1 MNELSRNHCLY
12 VFQKRRLV
20 PNIRV
25 TFQRKKRLFIT
36 TSRAVSLFDFFC
48 MRSVVCQNRK
58 RVIDSFIVA
67 WLSKINLA
75 RSVYTIYSSSFQI
88 NGLKMNN
95 IYVLDKLYMGR
106 ANIRAW
112 FEMYTTRIAR
122 SYLNIDLNQYLRNV
136 QPYYSSYDLILQ
148 FWALLFFASKGF
160 SSGRWAAYILCIC
173 ITVNSLDFLG
183 VLISLWLRCTSI
195 YTRWWQLLLK
205 NANTMVF

>member
-1 MNELSRNHCLY
+1 MCFR
-12 VFQKRRLV
+12 KRRLV

-25 TFQRKKRLFIT
+25 TFKQKKRLFIT
-36 TSRAVSLFDFFC
+36 TSSVISVDFFC

-58 RVIDSFIVA
+58 RVIDRFIVA

-106 ANIRAW
+106 AIIRAR
-112 FEMYTTRIAR
+112 FEMHTTRIGR
-122 SYLNIDLNQYLRNV
+122 SCLNIDLNQYLRNI

-160 SSGRWAAYILCIC
+160 SSERWAAYILCIC
-173 ITVNSLDFLG
+173 ITVNSLDLSST
-183 VLISLWLRCTSI
+183 VLLI
-195 YTRWWQLLLK
+195 LL
-205 NANTMVF
+205 ANSEND

>member
-1 MNELSRNHCLY
+1 MDALIMVSSNRRMRFCFHIFSCKHSKLKSEYRLNELSRNHCLY

-25 TFQRKKRLFIT
+25 TFKRNKDCLLQRVALSRL
-36 TSRAVSLFDFFC
+36 DFFC

-75 RSVYTIYSSSFQI
+75 RSVYTIYSSSFEI

-106 ANIRAW
+106 AIH
-112 FEMYTTRIAR
+112 
-122 SYLNIDLNQYLRNV
+122 
-136 QPYYSSYDLILQ
+136 
-148 FWALLFFASKGF
+148 K
-160 SSGRWAAYILCIC
+160 
-173 ITVNSLDFLG
+173 
-183 VLISLWLRCTSI
+183 
-195 YTRWWQLLLK
+195 
-205 NANTMVF
+205 